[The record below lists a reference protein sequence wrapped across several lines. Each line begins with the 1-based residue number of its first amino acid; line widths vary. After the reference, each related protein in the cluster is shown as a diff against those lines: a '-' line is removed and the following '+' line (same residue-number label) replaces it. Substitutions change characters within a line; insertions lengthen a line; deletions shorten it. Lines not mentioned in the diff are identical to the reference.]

1 MESPAG
7 LLNRTISKKP
17 SLWKNSY
24 QPSLRKN
31 SFLTMSIA
39 LDCLDPG
46 CTKGTGGAQWKSP
59 SLPYEQAKDLL
70 DSHVNFHHRPHAQP
84 NVSDGDGGRSR
95 FEKMKR
101 PTISA
106 GLSLKDWNY
115 FYKNGNVIK
124 LTHTIQTQ
132 AEHSINCWSV

>member
-1 MESPAG
+1 
-7 LLNRTISKKP
+7 
-17 SLWKNSY
+17 
-24 QPSLRKN
+24 
-31 SFLTMSIA
+31 MSIA

-59 SLPYEQAKDLL
+59 PLPYEQAKDLL

-84 NVSDGDGGRSR
+84 NVPDGGGGRSR

-106 GLSLKDWNY
+106 GLTLKDWN
-115 FYKNGNVIK
+115 FFLQEWERYKTDSHDSDPGRILNQ
-124 LTHTIQTQ
+124 LL
-132 AEHSINCWSV
+132 